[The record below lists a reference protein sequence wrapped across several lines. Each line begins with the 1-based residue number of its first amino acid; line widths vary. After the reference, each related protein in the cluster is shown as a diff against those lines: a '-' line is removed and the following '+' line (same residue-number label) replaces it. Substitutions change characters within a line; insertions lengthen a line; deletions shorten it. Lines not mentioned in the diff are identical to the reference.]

1 MKLFEIPFR
10 FQNGFCSIVP
20 DSVYAFIIKTMQ
32 QCGILSVHNW
42 VSVKKFS
49 DTTHNKTIAT
59 VTFENYVNYI
69 SCLIQY
75 FVQTLFSFPLCA
87 SESLIFLKFQ
97 IYHYF
102 SLFLNIK
109 MNCFWNWMMAKSRLL
124 LNFLTKVG
132 F

>member
-1 MKLFEIPFR
+1 MIVKLFEIPFR

-32 QCGILSVHNW
+32 QGGILSVHNW

-87 SESLIFLKFQ
+87 SESLIFWKFQ
-97 IYHYF
+97 IHHYF
-102 SLFLNIK
+102 SIL
-109 MNCFWNWMMAKSRLL
+109 R
-124 LNFLTKVG
+124 
-132 F
+132 

>member
-32 QCGILSVHNW
+32 QGGILSVHNW

-69 SCLIQY
+69 SCQCLIQY
-75 FVQTLFSFPLCA
+75 FVQTLFFHFPCVQVNLSFVG
-87 SESLIFLKFQ
+87 SF
-97 IYHYF
+97 
-102 SLFLNIK
+102 
-109 MNCFWNWMMAKSRLL
+109 KSI
-124 LNFLTKVG
+124 TISQY
-132 F
+132 